1 MKYDYEEQFTDALKS
16 ITDNNLKKKLVAIKK
31 LVCERM
37 SLEKDFKKEHNKLD
51 YKYEQLYK
59 PFYERRQK
67 IIEGEEKPD
76 FEKIREKLAE
86 LKINEEE
93 AKKEKEDE
101 KGIPEFWYKVLLNN
115 QDIMLN
121 ERDKEVLKKLKLIKC
136 TPEENGNFS
145 LEFFFEPN
153 DYFTNEV
160 LKREFI
166 LDEDC
171 DIKEIKSDEIQ
182 WKSDAM
188 NTTIEIKQKK
198 VKNKRTKQVKTITK
212 KEKNDKKNSSDRE
225 SEIIEIQKSNEKDL
239 LNSSEKKKNNE
250 EIKNDEIKLM
260 EIKTDEK
267 KQEENEEAFSKIDN
281 ELIKSKQNF
290 DTKKS
295 GSTVCMGI
303 INYKNLFMANIGDSR
318 AILCSCNN
326 NNWKS
331 SQLTKDHKPKD
342 KSEYKRIL
350 AAGGTVSR
358 MINTEKNDEEIGPYR
373 VWDKIQD
380 KGPGLAMSRSIGDG
394 QAKNLGVLNEPDIF
408 EYVLNEGDKFIVC
421 ASDGVWEYLSNDD
434 VMNIVKDVYIKEGKA
449 DEACEILVKKASDE
463 WRKENN
469 NTMDDISCAI
479 LFLNVK

>member
-212 KEKNDKKNSSDRE
+212 KEKIPSFFSSFKHFEKKEGENKEEKDE
-225 SEIIEIQKSNEKDL
+225 EDEDEEGEELTIDDEYDMALQYKEEIIPYAIEYYLGIADDGEDLPEEDEEDEEEEEPEEKPKYKGGKKPDFHH
-239 LNSSEKKKNNE
+239 KKK
-250 EIKNDEIKLM
+250 
-260 EIKTDEK
+260 
-267 KQEENEEAFSKIDN
+267 
-281 ELIKSKQNF
+281 
-290 DTKKS
+290 
-295 GSTVCMGI
+295 
-303 INYKNLFMANIGDSR
+303 Y
-318 AILCSCNN
+318 
-326 NNWKS
+326 
-331 SQLTKDHKPKD
+331 
-342 KSEYKRIL
+342 
-350 AAGGTVSR
+350 
-358 MINTEKNDEEIGPYR
+358 
-373 VWDKIQD
+373 
-380 KGPGLAMSRSIGDG
+380 
-394 QAKNLGVLNEPDIF
+394 
-408 EYVLNEGDKFIVC
+408 
-421 ASDGVWEYLSNDD
+421 
-434 VMNIVKDVYIKEGKA
+434 
-449 DEACEILVKKASDE
+449 
-463 WRKENN
+463 
-469 NTMDDISCAI
+469 
-479 LFLNVK
+479 

>member
-121 ERDKEVLKKLKLIKC
+121 ERDKDVLKKLKLIKC

-198 VKNKRTKQVKTITK
+198 VKNKRTKQVKTIMK
-212 KEKNDKKNSSDRE
+212 KEKIPSFFSSFKHFEKKEGENKEEKDE
-225 SEIIEIQKSNEKDL
+225 EDEDEEGEELTIDDEYDMALQYKEEIIPYAIEYYLGIADDGEDLPEEDEEDEEEEEPEEKAKYKGGKKPDFHH
-239 LNSSEKKKNNE
+239 KKK
-250 EIKNDEIKLM
+250 
-260 EIKTDEK
+260 
-267 KQEENEEAFSKIDN
+267 
-281 ELIKSKQNF
+281 
-290 DTKKS
+290 
-295 GSTVCMGI
+295 
-303 INYKNLFMANIGDSR
+303 Y
-318 AILCSCNN
+318 
-326 NNWKS
+326 
-331 SQLTKDHKPKD
+331 
-342 KSEYKRIL
+342 
-350 AAGGTVSR
+350 
-358 MINTEKNDEEIGPYR
+358 
-373 VWDKIQD
+373 
-380 KGPGLAMSRSIGDG
+380 
-394 QAKNLGVLNEPDIF
+394 
-408 EYVLNEGDKFIVC
+408 
-421 ASDGVWEYLSNDD
+421 
-434 VMNIVKDVYIKEGKA
+434 
-449 DEACEILVKKASDE
+449 
-463 WRKENN
+463 
-469 NTMDDISCAI
+469 
-479 LFLNVK
+479 

>member
-121 ERDKEVLKKLKLIKC
+121 ERDKDVLKKLKLIKC

-171 DIKEIKSDEIQ
+171 DIKEIKSDVIQ

-212 KEKNDKKNSSDRE
+212 KEKIPSFFSSFKHFEKKEGENKEEKDE
-225 SEIIEIQKSNEKDL
+225 EDEDEEGEELTIDDEYDMALQYKEEIIPYAIEYYLGIADDGEDLPEEDEEDEEEEEPEEKPKYKGGKKPDFHH
-239 LNSSEKKKNNE
+239 KKK
-250 EIKNDEIKLM
+250 
-260 EIKTDEK
+260 
-267 KQEENEEAFSKIDN
+267 
-281 ELIKSKQNF
+281 
-290 DTKKS
+290 
-295 GSTVCMGI
+295 
-303 INYKNLFMANIGDSR
+303 Y
-318 AILCSCNN
+318 
-326 NNWKS
+326 
-331 SQLTKDHKPKD
+331 
-342 KSEYKRIL
+342 
-350 AAGGTVSR
+350 
-358 MINTEKNDEEIGPYR
+358 
-373 VWDKIQD
+373 
-380 KGPGLAMSRSIGDG
+380 
-394 QAKNLGVLNEPDIF
+394 
-408 EYVLNEGDKFIVC
+408 
-421 ASDGVWEYLSNDD
+421 
-434 VMNIVKDVYIKEGKA
+434 
-449 DEACEILVKKASDE
+449 
-463 WRKENN
+463 
-469 NTMDDISCAI
+469 
-479 LFLNVK
+479 

>member
-115 QDIMLN
+115 QDIMIN
-121 ERDKEVLKKLKLIKC
+121 ERDKDVLKKLKLIKC

-212 KEKNDKKNSSDRE
+212 KEKIPSFFSSFKHFEKKEGENKEEKDE
-225 SEIIEIQKSNEKDL
+225 EDEDEEGEELTIDDEYDMALQYKEEIIPYAIEYYLGIADDGEDLPEEDEEDEEEEEPEEKPKYKGGKKPDFHH
-239 LNSSEKKKNNE
+239 KKK
-250 EIKNDEIKLM
+250 
-260 EIKTDEK
+260 
-267 KQEENEEAFSKIDN
+267 
-281 ELIKSKQNF
+281 
-290 DTKKS
+290 
-295 GSTVCMGI
+295 
-303 INYKNLFMANIGDSR
+303 Y
-318 AILCSCNN
+318 
-326 NNWKS
+326 
-331 SQLTKDHKPKD
+331 
-342 KSEYKRIL
+342 
-350 AAGGTVSR
+350 
-358 MINTEKNDEEIGPYR
+358 
-373 VWDKIQD
+373 
-380 KGPGLAMSRSIGDG
+380 
-394 QAKNLGVLNEPDIF
+394 
-408 EYVLNEGDKFIVC
+408 
-421 ASDGVWEYLSNDD
+421 
-434 VMNIVKDVYIKEGKA
+434 
-449 DEACEILVKKASDE
+449 
-463 WRKENN
+463 
-469 NTMDDISCAI
+469 
-479 LFLNVK
+479 

>member
-121 ERDKEVLKKLKLIKC
+121 ERDKDVLKKLKLIKC

-182 WKSDAM
+182 WKSEAM

-212 KEKNDKKNSSDRE
+212 KEKIPSFFSSFKHFEKKEGENKEEKDE
-225 SEIIEIQKSNEKDL
+225 EDEDEEGEELTIDDEYDMALQYKEEIIPYAIEYYLGIADDGEDLPEEDEEDEEEEEPEEKPKYKGGKKPDFHH
-239 LNSSEKKKNNE
+239 KKK
-250 EIKNDEIKLM
+250 
-260 EIKTDEK
+260 
-267 KQEENEEAFSKIDN
+267 
-281 ELIKSKQNF
+281 
-290 DTKKS
+290 
-295 GSTVCMGI
+295 
-303 INYKNLFMANIGDSR
+303 Y
-318 AILCSCNN
+318 
-326 NNWKS
+326 
-331 SQLTKDHKPKD
+331 
-342 KSEYKRIL
+342 
-350 AAGGTVSR
+350 
-358 MINTEKNDEEIGPYR
+358 
-373 VWDKIQD
+373 
-380 KGPGLAMSRSIGDG
+380 
-394 QAKNLGVLNEPDIF
+394 
-408 EYVLNEGDKFIVC
+408 
-421 ASDGVWEYLSNDD
+421 
-434 VMNIVKDVYIKEGKA
+434 
-449 DEACEILVKKASDE
+449 
-463 WRKENN
+463 
-469 NTMDDISCAI
+469 
-479 LFLNVK
+479 